1 MEYTKQQLDEIKS
14 KIVEILDENG
24 EMRFGKLAKIIIR
37 LGMADSSFIVQKILK
52 RGCTDY
58 KEFDGTELFVSE
70 KTGYWKLID

>member
-24 EMRFGKLAKIIIR
+24 EMRFGKLAKMIIR
-37 LGMADSSFIVQKILK
+37 LGMADSSFMVRKLLK